1 MRLFYVFLILMI
13 ACSGSEQRIK
23 SDSYLSRLNEIPN
36 IKIFH
41 GDSIF
46 IQLTPD
52 EVGESPNKQIQF
64 TSLDNEFY
72 NHYSLGSQG
81 FEALNTSHVG
91 GPSSYQFYY
100 GQIESRNPQYRQI
113 LILQIYNFND
123 TVNSLFLLTFNES
136 DSLISAVEV
145 ASLIYQAEVK
155 PVFSS
160 LLYTNRLVK
169 YEITTSRIPD
179 NIEIDT
185 TGGSTIVH
193 EPSDTL
199 FLFCKDSIRKEF
211 GFNEGNYVLLKKD
224 SVRPCVW
231 KNDW

>member
-1 MRLFYVFLILMI
+1 MRLFYVFLILLI
-13 ACSGSEQRIK
+13 SCSGSEQRIK
-23 SDSYLSRLNEIPN
+23 SDSYLSRVREISN
-36 IKIFH
+36 IKIFQ
-41 GDSIF
+41 GDSIW
-46 IQLTPD
+46 IKLTPN
-52 EVGESPNKQIQF
+52 EVGESPNSQIQF

-72 NHYSLGSQG
+72 NHYSLSSQG
-81 FEALNTSHVG
+81 FEALNTSHMG

-100 GQIESRNPQYRQI
+100 GQIESRNPQYKQI

-123 TVNSLFLLTFNES
+123 TVNSLFLLTFNEG
-136 DSLISAVEV
+136 DSLISTMEV
-145 ASLIYQAEVK
+145 ASLIYQAEVE

-160 LLYTNRLVK
+160 LLYPNRLVK
-169 YEITTSRIPD
+169 YEVTTSRIPD
-179 NIEIDT
+179 NLQIDT
-185 TGGSTIVH
+185 IEVSTIAY

-211 GFNEGNYVLLKKD
+211 AFNEGNYVLLKKD